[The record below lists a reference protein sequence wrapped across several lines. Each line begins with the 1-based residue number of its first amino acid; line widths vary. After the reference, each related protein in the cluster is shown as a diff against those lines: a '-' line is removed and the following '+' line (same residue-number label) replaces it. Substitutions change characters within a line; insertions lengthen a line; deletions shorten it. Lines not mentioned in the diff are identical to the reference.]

1 MLEKKTENKNRKR
14 KIINMIERGD
24 LKEDAGKI

>member
-1 MLEKKTENKNRKR
+1 MFKKKTANKNGKR

-24 LKEDAGKI
+24 LKEDAGKV

>member
-24 LKEDAGKI
+24 LKEDAGKV

>member
-14 KIINMIERGD
+14 KITNMIERGD
-24 LKEDAGKI
+24 LKEDAGKV